1 MKKQRPD
8 QAENLPAERACLA
21 GLLMAIDIDAVG
33 VREVA
38 VGLEPGAFTDPVH
51 REIMSCIH
59 EALDADRP
67 GIGAVQAAS
76 RRRVIVTGEDHH
88 DVIVG
93 VADLCE
99 REYVGSAPVENARL
113 AAHEVRQ
120 AHGQRQ
126 ALMAMTAGLEGIR
139 GARDASTIGEVIE
152 RLEAVKAALGGPVEA
167 DPTTNIF
174 DELDSWSRDECDPV
188 IPTGF
193 LPLDLLIDGGL
204 PPGLVGIAGQ
214 PGSGKSALASQLIL
228 GALLEDRSLEALWC
242 RGEMSAKRLSGRLVA
257 AWASIRGDAV
267 PAITLRD
274 ARRRTKA
281 SRAVSMDLANIVGAN
296 RLRFLPAPLTVDR
309 IAAAIAKHRPKLVVV
324 DHLGRIQGDGKH
336 DRRAELE
343 SIVQQ
348 LDDIA
353 TGNGITMIVTT
364 PVAKTATEDSAIGTI
379 TRDSNR
385 LDFDAECYLSL
396 WVNPGDR
403 KNDPREVRM
412 VLNKT
417 RSGHEDK
424 VPLTFTGSGQSFYS
438 TVPLAEEHD
447 EFAAYA
453 PGVPR

>member
-1 MKKQRPD
+1 MKRRPD
-8 QAENLPAERACLA
+8 QAENPQAERACLA
-21 GLLMAIDIDAVG
+21 GLLMAIDIDAAG

-38 VGLEPGAFTDPVH
+38 AGLEPGAFTDPVNC
-51 REIMSCIH
+51 EIMACIH
-59 EALDADRP
+59 EALAADRP
-67 GIGAVQAAS
+67 GVGAVQAAA
-76 RRRVIVTGEDHH
+76 RRRVIVTGQDHH

-93 VADLCE
+93 IADLCE

-126 ALMAMTAGLEGIR
+126 ALTTLTAGLEGIR
-139 GARDASTIGEVIE
+139 GARDASDIRGVIE
-152 RLEAVKAALGGPVEA
+152 RLQAVQASLGEPVA
-167 DPTTNIF
+167 KDPTTSLF

-193 LPLDLLIDGGL
+193 APLDSRIDGGL

-214 PGSGKSALASQLIL
+214 PGSGKSAFASQLLL
-228 GALLEDRSLEALWC
+228 GALLEDRSLTALWC
-242 RGEMSAKRLSGRLVA
+242 RGEMSPKRLSGRLVA

-281 SRAVSMDLANIVGAN
+281 SRAVSMDMAEIVGAD
-296 RLRFLPAPLTVDR
+296 RLRFLPAPLTVER
-309 IAAAIAKHRPKLVVV
+309 IAAAIAKNRPKLVVV
-324 DHLGRIQGDGKH
+324 DHLGRVQGDGKH

-343 SIVQQ
+343 LIVQQ

-353 TGNGITMIVTT
+353 TGDGITMIVTT

-385 LDFDAECYLSL
+385 LDFDAECYVSL

-403 KNDPREVRM
+403 KGDPREVRV

-424 VPLTFTGSGQSFYS
+424 VSLQFSGSGQSFYS
-438 TVPLAEEHD
+438 TEPLPEEFD

-453 PGVPR
+453 PGAPR